1 MKIIAFGQ
9 FVLSSHL
16 AERAAER
23 HSRKLSFQIEDPRHS
38 VKNDYSRS
46 CHEIMAEEKEISVEK
61 ELKDRVNQIA
71 AKLSNEHNVITL
83 RGEKDSRLRSLYL
96 STEC

>member
-1 MKIIAFGQ
+1 
-9 FVLSSHL
+9 
-16 AERAAER
+16 
-23 HSRKLSFQIEDPRHS
+23 
-38 VKNDYSRS
+38 
-46 CHEIMAEEKEISVEK
+46 MAEEKEISVEK

-96 STEC
+96 ST